1 MKKRSKK
8 FYLLILILCSIS
20 LSGCGDG
27 CSGSGGSGVDQ
38 ATLEKAVLSECGNK
52 GKGGCYGTQADLLGQ
67 GYSGGLCEGDAYLRW
82 IEPTTG
88 SPGAIYAE
96 PMTETLCKNLSG
108 KWYTVEVLTKK
119 GPSQAADSALLNN
132 ACAANVSSN
141 LTGLVAHIPI
151 FTYNGSNY
159 WADFKYNLND
169 STVTISK
176 TGEVSDLSP
185 YSACTASKLSS
196 DLKLHVPAIIFNGAS
211 YRVTLQYNGDYFVP
225 IEGGKN

>member
-1 MKKRSKK
+1 MEKRTKKL
-8 FYLLILILCSIS
+8 YLLILMLCSIS
-20 LSGCGDG
+20 LSGCGDS
-27 CSGSGGSGVDQ
+27 CDSNTSSGVDQ
-38 ATLEKAVLSECGNK
+38 ATFEKAILSECGNN
-52 GKGGCYGTQADLLGQ
+52 GKGGCYGRSDAVF
-67 GYSGGLCEGDAYLRW
+67 GYVGGLCQGDAFLSW
-82 IEPTTG
+82 IEPTSGT
-88 SPGAIYAE
+88 PGAIYAE
-96 PMTETLCKNLSG
+96 PMTETLCNQLKGN
-108 KWYTVEVLTKK
+108 WYTVEMLTKK

-132 ACAANVSSN
+132 ACAATVSSS

-185 YSACTASKLSS
+185 YSACTASRLSS
-196 DLKLHVPAIIFNGAS
+196 DLKLHVPAVIFNGAS
-211 YRVTLQYNGDYFVP
+211 YRVTLQYNGASFVP